1 MKDFDLEAS
10 WPFDPEIFYNLDFCP
25 YLDLKVQFD
34 SAPLLLE
41 ARNLLH
47 HFVTHREKT
56 QIKSSSGGGWKSL
69 GLRTFEGDPH
79 KTEYHTSYTDAK
91 EGIYLNT
98 IFLNQCPQILN
109 FLNTITDINQCDRI
123 RLMLLEPGAEI
134 LTHRDSLNRDVSLA
148 VNISLNMPDKCE
160 FWCDLNSDGTLSEFS
175 KNIPFLDS
183 GSVILFNNAKYHS
196 LRNHSNIARI
206 HIIFHGPIKFNDSQL
221 LTLARNQNQIY
232 DKKELLRKLIQKKG
246 LQSEPLSKSPQLSHD
261 WVISGLSHNSLGSFV
276 KIFVIDHLDK
286 YALENITTPSIFP
299 LDYEV
304 VQIKN
309 LDQKLS
315 SLDISQFKFCLIVSA
330 GTFVI
335 NIHHFIT
342 ECLKLMGQLKS
353 KKAVAAG
360 HLIDDKKRGLPHFHQ
375 QFLILN
381 ISLWMELRKV
391 PLNSFF
397 SEEEVHFT
405 SYSKGEDIHDGYTP
419 MWLGAGSTNLESS
432 GKAHWG
438 SKLINYAIKNSYLVL
453 NIPLELRQ
461 IKKYSY
467 PLDDR
472 YDALNDI
479 KKIIDSKTKE
489 ASQDI
494 YFFNNEN
501 LKIAQVP
508 KLNPKKLISVA
519 SGFKAIKI
527 LEQYNMGE
535 ESQVIYLD
543 FSRNSLNYIKSICE
557 SEDLISLASKIGK
570 FVKLISPQLYDEK
583 LIEEN
588 CRTAVRDYFYNDTAC
603 FFKYL
608 KLAKKAQYQFAD
620 IVKNPEIIVENV
632 HKNESFIIWISN
644 VYYNTHAYHNY
655 SKAGME
661 DKFEELIKNISLKL
675 DTKAFREI
683 GTNTVIFGDSLL
695 SPIGHLTDGATD
707 NISYNPADWDLVT

>member
-25 YLDLKVQFD
+25 YLDLKIQFD
-34 SAPLLLE
+34 TAPLLLE
-41 ARNLLH
+41 ARALLS

-56 QIKSSSGGGWKSL
+56 QVKSSSGSGWKSL
-69 GLRTFEGDPH
+69 GLRTFEGDPY
-79 KTEYHTSYTDAK
+79 KTEYHTSYTDSM
-91 EGIYLNT
+91 EGVYSST
-98 IFLNQCPQILN
+98 IFLNQCPQILK

-134 LTHRDSLNRDVSLA
+134 LTHRDSHNRDVSLA
-148 VNISLNMPDKCE
+148 VNISLNMPEKCE

-175 KNIPFLDS
+175 KKIPFLDS
-183 GSVILFNNAKYHS
+183 GSVMLFNNAKFHS
-196 LRNHSNIARI
+196 LKNYSNIARI
-206 HIIFHGPIKFNDSQL
+206 HLIFHGPIKFNDAQL
-221 LTLARNQNQIY
+221 LDLARNQNQVQS
-232 DKKELLRKLIQKKG
+232 KKELLRKLIQKKC
-246 LQSEPLSKSPQLSHD
+246 LQGEPLSKSPQLKHD

-276 KIFVIDHLDK
+276 KIFIIDHLDE
-286 YALENITTPSIFP
+286 YALENITKPSIFP
-299 LDYEV
+299 LDFEV
-304 VQIKN
+304 VQINN

-315 SLDISQFKFCLIVSA
+315 SLDTSQFKFCLIVSA

-342 ECLKLMGQLKS
+342 ECLRLMGQLKS

-360 HLIDDKKRGLPHFHQ
+360 HLIDDKNIGLPHFHQ
-375 QFLILN
+375 QFLIIN
-381 ISLWMELRKV
+381 ISLWKELKKV
-391 PLNSFF
+391 SLNTFF
-397 SEEEVHFT
+397 SEEEILFT

-419 MWLGAGSTNLESS
+419 KWLGPGNTFLESY

-438 SKLINYAIKNSYLVL
+438 SKLIKYAIENSCQVI

-461 IKKYSY
+461 VKKYSY

-472 YDALNDI
+472 QDALIEI
-479 KKIIDSKTKE
+479 KKIIDEKTLE

-501 LKIAQVP
+501 LKIAHIP
-508 KLNPKKLISVA
+508 NLNPKKLISVA

-535 ESQVIYLD
+535 ESQLLYLD
-543 FSRNSLNYIKSICE
+543 FSKNSLNYIKSISE
-557 SEDLISLASKIGK
+557 SGDLKSLTSKIRR
-570 FVKLISPQLYDEK
+570 FVKLLSPQLYDDKVIEK
-583 LIEEN
+583 NCKAAIRNYFNNEPEN
-588 CRTAVRDYFYNDTAC
+588 
-603 FFKYL
+603 FFNYL
-608 KLAKKAQYQFAD
+608 NLAKKAKYHFAD
-620 IVKNPEIIVENV
+620 IVKNPEILVENV
-632 HKNESFIIWISN
+632 HKNEPFIIWISN

-661 DKFEELIKNISLKL
+661 DKFQELIINIAQKL
-675 DTKAFREI
+675 ETNAFREI
-683 GTNTVIFGDSLL
+683 GTNTIIFGDSLL

-707 NISYNPADWDLVT
+707 NISNSTADWDIVT